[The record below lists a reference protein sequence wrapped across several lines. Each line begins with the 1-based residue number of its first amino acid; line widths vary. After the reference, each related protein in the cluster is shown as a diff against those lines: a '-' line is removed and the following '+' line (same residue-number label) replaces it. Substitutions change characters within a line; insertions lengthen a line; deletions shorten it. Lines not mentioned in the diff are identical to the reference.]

1 MAAHLRGGAGR
12 EPHGDPHGREE
23 IGEGAAGSAVRVA
36 RVEHVHADDRVRRD
50 APDLGLTFLLLAFL
64 IALISAGQIT
74 AMRTEEA
81 DGD

>member
-1 MAAHLRGGAGR
+1 
-12 EPHGDPHGREE
+12 
-23 IGEGAAGSAVRVA
+23 VA